1 MTEIFV
7 GVIAATIIVMQPCFK
22 MFGTTVATTLANS
35 TFRQGGANGSN
46 KGTAS
51 KSRVNNVSR
60 LTTQNDK
67 DKSKD
72 TDRFRRIAVMT
83 EIELE
88 SRDKSTED
96 LVESGMRSVYFE
108 PGKRHDI

>member
-7 GVIAATIIVMQPCFK
+7 GIIAATIIVMQPCFK
-22 MFGTTVATTLANS
+22 MFGSTVSSTLANS
-35 TFRQGGANGSN
+35 TYRRGGGVSN
-46 KGTAS
+46 VGTR
-51 KSRVNNVSR
+51 SRTRGFTGTEVTS
-60 LTTQNDK
+60 QK
-67 DKSKD
+67 DKSN
-72 TDRFRRIAVMT
+72 DREHFRRIAVTT

-108 PGKRHDI
+108 PGKAT